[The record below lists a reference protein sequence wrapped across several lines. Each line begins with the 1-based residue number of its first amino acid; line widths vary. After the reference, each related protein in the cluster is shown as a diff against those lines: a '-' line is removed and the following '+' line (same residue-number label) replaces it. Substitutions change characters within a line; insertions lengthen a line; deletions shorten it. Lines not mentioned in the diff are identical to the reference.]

1 MVFLDYITIAISGS
15 ATGSGS
21 FVYTIPY
28 TCMVGFL
35 GGDFDR
41 QGFVSLTKFNGTGSH
56 VEKLSFVGGTSKSFG
71 GGLSIAKSGDQVR
84 IGSDEGSPT
93 SGTLYIFRL
102 PESP

>member
-1 MVFLDYITIAISGS
+1 MVFLDYITVAISGS
-15 ATGSGS
+15 ASGSGS

-35 GGDFDR
+35 GGDFDKR
-41 QGFVSLTKFNGTGSH
+41 GFVSLTKLNGTGAH
-56 VEKLSFVGGTSKSFG
+56 VERLSFIGGTGQNDG

-84 IGSDEGSPT
+84 IGSLDDSPT